1 MKIIFAS
8 NNENKVSEIRKL
20 VPNDIELLSLNDMG
34 FTKEIEETKF
44 TLEDNALLKAETI
57 YNWYGMPCFADDSGL
72 EVDVLNGKP
81 GVFSARYAGPQKKDE
96 DNCKKLLEDMKL
108 ENNRMA
114 QFRTVIAFKDSEN
127 IRFFE
132 GVVKGEI
139 LREPKGKNG
148 FGYDP
153 LFMPLHWSLTFA
165 EVDMATKNKIS
176 HRALAFHSF
185 LEFLSKK

>member
-57 YNWYGMPCFADDSGL
+57 YNSYGMPCFADDSGL

-96 DNCKKLLEDMKL
+96 DNCKKLLEDMKF

-114 QFRTVIAFKDSEN
+114 QFRTVIAFKDAEN

-139 LREPKGKNG
+139 VREPKGKNG